1 MDVTVVL
8 DDEALR
14 AQRYLEMSDADMLA
28 KLTLACNQMV
38 ADLVAKAIHNYTGTQ
53 TMADIDP
60 DPLT

>member
-14 AQRYLEMSDADMLA
+14 AQRYLNMSDADMLIQ
-28 KLTLACNQMV
+28 LTNACNQQV
-38 ADLVAKAIHNYTGTQ
+38 ANIVAKAKHNFTSTQ